1 MRQIITLNAA
11 SPEIQ
16 YLCKKDTRL
25 AKLISVVGSISYEIH
40 NDQYEFIVHEIIE
53 QMLSIKAGN
62 KIFSRLVDL
71 CDGKVTPEAINKLT
85 DEEIKSIGTA
95 ASKVS
100 YIRSVTDAT
109 LDGSL
114 DYKVLET
121 MSDDEVLKELT
132 AIKGIG
138 KWTANMYLIF
148 VLNRMDILPTNDA
161 AFLQAYEWLYK
172 TTDRSDTSIIN
183 RCKKWKPYSS
193 VASRYLYRALDE
205 GFTKEEFHLFKQQ
218 EENILWQTLKH
229 I

>member
-16 YLCKKDTRL
+16 YLCKKDKRL
-25 AKLISVVGSISYEIH
+25 AKLISMVGPISYEVH
-40 NDQYEFIVHEIIE
+40 DDQYEFIVHEIIE

-62 KIFSRLVDL
+62 KIFSKLVYL
-71 CDGKVTPEAINKLT
+71 CRGKVTPETVSKLT

-121 MSDDEVLKELT
+121 MTDDEVFSKLT

-161 AFLQAYEWLYK
+161 AFLQTYKWLYK
-172 TTDRSDTSIIN
+172 TDNPSDASIRK
-183 RCKKWKPYSS
+183 RCKKWKPHSS
-193 VASRYLYRALDE
+193 IAARFLYRALDN
-205 GFTKEEFHLFKQQ
+205 GLTKEEFHLYK
-218 EENILWQTLKH
+218 
-229 I
+229 